1 MTCNSKFNLYRSI
14 STKQIISSNFKQ
26 LNKKKSGLMVLVIQ
40 VLARNR
46 QKCDGVKPAKE
57 IPKPL

>member
-1 MTCNSKFNLYRSI
+1 
-14 STKQIISSNFKQ
+14 
-26 LNKKKSGLMVLVIQ
+26 MVLEIQ

-57 IPKPL
+57 IPKPLW